1 MAGTIVVDRIESD
14 ASYAS
19 TINVAGQITFSNTV
33 NFGAFAGTAP
43 VAGFYLP
50 TTNNLAFTTAST
62 ERMRINNNGDVGIGT
77 ASPSTYSKL
86 TVLGSSVSG
95 FAGITSINGAGSSG
109 SGGIQFGSDGTY
121 VKSAIALVR
130 EQANGGG
137 SLVFYNDSNADAANW
152 DTTDEKMRIDFAGNV
167 SMGTGGYNIV
177 LDQVGAAR
185 PLVVQKSDSN
195 TTVNGSTA
203 AITVV
208 NGNTTTNNSAQLN
221 FAALT
226 GASTNQMSSAVI
238 GCIFGARTN
247 GQYPIGQLTFST
259 STALNVAPL
268 EKMRL
273 TNDGLLL
280 LGDTSGSAKLEIASP
295 NSPYDNAAI
304 RLRAGTAG
312 INFVQRIS
320 VFVSNAITWTTIVRI
335 TPSNLSQTW
344 QRGLVTAS
352 IAGHTSGVNNGALSQ
367 AVYYF
372 DNTDATRTC
381 GVVSAGTGSGTGAPQ
396 FRTVMDSNTYVLQV
410 QSSNATNRFDGV
422 ADITIIC
429 AGGAGGAQ
437 TFSISYS

>member
-1 MAGTIVVDRIESD
+1 MALSRITNPFLSSSGAGN
-14 ASYAS
+14 AS
-19 TINVAGQITFSNTV
+19 ITSPAANTV
-33 NFGAFAGTAP
+33 
-43 VAGFYLP
+43 
-50 TTNNLAFTTAST
+50 AFTTATTERMRLDSSGNLGIGTTSIVSPLQIGTAAGSSPQGLTGLTFRQGSGSPTSGYGYSVRWDNAQNISSDVGHIAYGFGGSSTASAGFMRFGTADT
-62 ERMRINNNGDVGIGT
+62 ERMRI
-77 ASPSTYSKL
+77 
-86 TVLGSSVSG
+86 
-95 FAGITSINGAGSSG
+95 
-109 SGGIQFGSDGTY
+109 DG
-121 VKSAIALVR
+121 
-130 EQANGGG
+130 N
-137 SLVFYNDSNADAANW
+137 
-152 DTTDEKMRIDFAGNV
+152 GNV

-259 STALNVAPL
+259 STALNVAPV

-280 LGDTSGSAKLEIASP
+280 LGDTSGSAKLEIANP
-295 NSPYDNAAI
+295 NSPYDNVSL
-304 RLRAGTAG
+304 RMRAGTAG

-320 VFVSNAITWTTIVRI
+320 VFVNNAITWTTIVRI

-367 AVYYF
+367 SVYYF
-372 DNTDATRTC
+372 DNNDATRTC
-381 GVVSAGTGSGTGAPQ
+381 GVVSAGTGSGSGAPQ
-396 FRTVMDSNTYVLQV
+396 FRTVMDGNTYVLQV